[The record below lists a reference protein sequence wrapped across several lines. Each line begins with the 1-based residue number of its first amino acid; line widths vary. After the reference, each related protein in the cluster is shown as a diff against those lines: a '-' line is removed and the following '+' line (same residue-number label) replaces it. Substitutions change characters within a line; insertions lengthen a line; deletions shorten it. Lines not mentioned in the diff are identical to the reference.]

1 MNNSELLK
9 EILKDPHLNE
19 KYDITYKYI
28 ENSSDGDPRFKK
40 EIIQL
45 IKDIIADNDNH
56 LSATKSYNKMK
67 NLLNIA

>member
-9 EILKDPHLNE
+9 EILKDPHLKE
-19 KYDITYKYI
+19 KYDITDKDI